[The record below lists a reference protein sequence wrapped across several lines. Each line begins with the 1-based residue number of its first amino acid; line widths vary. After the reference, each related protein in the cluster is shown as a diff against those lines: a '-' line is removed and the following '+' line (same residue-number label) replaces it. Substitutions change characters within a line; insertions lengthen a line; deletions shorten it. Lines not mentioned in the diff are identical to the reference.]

1 MIQSGIVCRK
11 KLFITSK
18 IGPKSQGYEK
28 ACESIKNSLDRFGSD
43 VGYIDLML
51 IHWPGSQGMKPE
63 DPQHKIN
70 RAGTWRAMEEAYKAG
85 SIRAIGVSN
94 YTVKHIQ
101 EFTTMMHEN
110 KCTDPDDVL
119 TMPMI
124 NQFELHPLLWND
136 TTQKL
141 IETCHN
147 LDCRVAGYSCFGSG
161 LLIDGSAIGN
171 NGLTLA
177 DFSTKIGATVSQVL
191 IKWAITRGD
200 IVMPKARS
208 EAHLLENLNAAY
220 LELSDEDL
228 KWIDSLAQI
237 SGIKRFCWDP
247 TNICNL
253 HILDPTFTWTEI
265 QPWLPRSVEMSSFVK
280 KQLKTA
286 REALAAENYEYAET
300 TCADI
305 LENDSTNYNALVFR
319 GLALLQLGRTDES
332 LASYN
337 AAISAAPSQALAYQ
351 TMLEYLL
358 RILDRNRLLES
369 TFSILASDT
378 TSVI

>member
-1 MIQSGIVCRK
+1 MKLIPSVQLYNGVNIPCIGLGTFKLKGEEAVSVVQAAIKLGYCHIDSAASYNNEREIGQAISQMIQSGIVCRK

-70 RAGTWRAMEEAYKAG
+70 RVGTWRAMEEAYKAG

-161 LLIDGSAIGN
+161 VLIDGSAIGN

-247 TNICNL
+247 TNVC
-253 HILDPTFTWTEI
+253 
-265 QPWLPRSVEMSSFVK
+265 
-280 KQLKTA
+280 
-286 REALAAENYEYAET
+286 
-300 TCADI
+300 
-305 LENDSTNYNALVFR
+305 
-319 GLALLQLGRTDES
+319 
-332 LASYN
+332 
-337 AAISAAPSQALAYQ
+337 
-351 TMLEYLL
+351 
-358 RILDRNRLLES
+358 
-369 TFSILASDT
+369 
-378 TSVI
+378 